1 MTGEAL
7 PHPLC
12 SQHGQLAGDW
22 HFPAPCPNLHALI
35 TPPTHVRYA
44 VLCRAEQSL
53 LGARAA
59 AEEAAAERQA
69 VLQQNQST
77 AAPGAG
83 GDREGSDG
91 RPAAGQ
97 RRGGGNNGGGI
108 PGPGAYGGK
117 PVWKSYSKMKNL
129 GRQAEA
135 TLEMMY
141 SRTQVCCGTVQ
152 YNE

>member
-1 MTGEAL
+1 
-7 PHPLC
+7 
-12 SQHGQLAGDW
+12 
-22 HFPAPCPNLHALI
+22 
-35 TPPTHVRYA
+35 
-44 VLCRAEQSL
+44 

-97 RRGGGNNGGGI
+97 RHGGGNNGGGI

-141 SRTQVCCGTVQ
+141 SRTQVRCGSVQ
-152 YNE
+152 HNERSRVVQIQAGVAVNTGRRDLWCTLPGSAGLLRSDAGMPTHPA